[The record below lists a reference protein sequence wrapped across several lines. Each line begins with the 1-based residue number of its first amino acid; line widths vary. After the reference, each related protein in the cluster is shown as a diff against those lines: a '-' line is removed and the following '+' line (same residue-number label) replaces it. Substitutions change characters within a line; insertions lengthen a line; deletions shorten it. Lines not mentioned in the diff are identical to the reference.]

1 MVFNVYAISQK
12 IVSWKYNRKTH
23 FNIGYFNNKKLATEN
38 VFYQTLRKKSVK
50 FSPPF
55 NLQYISFSPDTK
67 NILMSDGRL
76 MKSVKFSSRY
86 DYIFDLS
93 LISPYDI
100 VTIYEIERIGR
111 FDLFVGKSTS
121 SIRLGNPRS
130 EIPQSS
136 MCRFCKWFHNVN
148 LLL

>member
-1 MVFNVYAISQK
+1 MISRETYGSLMDK
-12 IVSWKYNRKTH
+12 S
-23 FNIGYFNNKKLATEN
+23 KLAEN
-38 VFYQTLRKKSVK
+38 VFYKTLRKKSVK

-55 NLQYISFSPDTK
+55 NLQYISFSPETK

-111 FDLFVGKSTS
+111 FDLFVGNLKINKQYQVGKSK
-121 SIRLGNPRS
+121 IGNPT
-130 EIPQSS
+130 I
-136 MCRFCKWFHNVN
+136 FNV
-148 LLL
+148 